1 MLAHRA
7 DQSAKP
13 LDFFCCGRIAI
24 IIFMARTIV
33 IANQKGG
40 VGKTTT
46 AVNMAASLAVAE
58 KRVLLVDTDS
68 QGNTTSGLGIDK
80 NSSELSLY
88 DFYFGEIP
96 LQDIIVDTALPYLK
110 LVPSSL
116 DLVGAEIELIS
127 VPNKETILRNG
138 ILAIHDRFDY
148 VIIDCPPALGLLTL
162 NALVAAQTVMVPVQC
177 EYYALE
183 GLGQLMRTV
192 ELVRDSFNSSLEIEG
207 ILLTMVDMRNSLAK
221 QVAAEVKKHFG
232 DKVYDTMIPRNVTLS
247 EAPSHGKPVM
257 LYDIRSKG
265 AQSYLALAREVL
277 LQDG

>member
-1 MLAHRA
+1 M
-7 DQSAKP
+7 S
-13 LDFFCCGRIAI
+13 
-24 IIFMARTIV
+24 RTIV

-68 QGNTTSGLGIDK
+68 QGNTTSGLGVDR
-80 NSSELSLY
+80 NPDGLSLY
-88 DFYFGEIP
+88 DFYFGQTP
-96 LQDIIVDTALPYLK
+96 LADIIVDTGLPYLK
-110 LVPSSL
+110 LVPSSI

-127 VPNKETILRNG
+127 MPNKETILKNG
-138 ILAIHDRFDY
+138 ILAIQDRFDY
-148 VIIDCPPALGLLTL
+148 VIIDCPPSLGLLTL

-192 ELVRDSFNSSLEIEG
+192 ELVRDSFNPDLELEG

-221 QVAAEVKKHFG
+221 QVAEEVKKHFG
-232 DKVYDTMIPRNVTLS
+232 EKVYDTMIPRNVTLS